1 MRIYIVISLEYS
13 YLYIEKIRQ
22 LEGKLNEKEVESKQ
36 QIGVLT
42 KRYAIFGNFYILKL
56 SNQKPRNQILEER
69 VRELEASAN
78 TVKEVTKADLA
89 SAIPKLVL
97 MTQVFGN
104 IVETILRKEKKDLDS
119 LALKNIFKEY

>member
-1 MRIYIVISLEYS
+1 MRRKSNPNSRLRYSRKGTPFLE
-13 YLYIEKIRQ
+13 
-22 LEGKLNEKEVESKQ
+22 
-36 QIGVLT
+36 
-42 KRYAIFGNFYILKL
+42 NFYILKL

-104 IVETILRKEKKDLDS
+104 IVGTILSKEKKDLDC